1 MSERV
6 RERETEG
13 DGNPKVLAFYLPQ
26 FHQVAEND
34 AWHGEGFTEWTV
46 VARSKPL
53 FPGHRQPE
61 LPGELGFYDL
71 RVPEIRYRQAQLARE
86 HGLSGFLYYH
96 YWFGGRR
103 MLGRP
108 FDEVMR
114 SGQPDFPFAL
124 CWANESW
131 YRRWQGSID
140 EMLMEQVFS
149 EEDDI
154 AHIRWLIPCFE
165 DPRYIRIE
173 GRPLLAVYR
182 AQHLPDPCRTVEVWR
197 SECERAG
204 VAPPW
209 LVMFETE
216 EELSDP
222 ASRGFDAS
230 AEFLPHHLASL
241 VRSKPLKLGVDRSH
255 RVFEYEDV
263 TAAYLNRPPV
273 EWRRFPCVATGW
285 DNAPRRQTGE
295 ALILRGSTPEA
306 YGRWLAEAA
315 RRQKESYGGNG
326 VVFVN
331 AWNEWAEGA
340 HLEPDEYW
348 GRGYLESTRE
358 ALGRVFG
365 PMPSHESGSLPP
377 QTHPAP
383 SPTEDLYHDLYAQY
397 VLLQKS
403 ASGFLAYADRRVSE
417 LKKHYEAKVAWAKHK
432 GDLIT
437 DLNEWLYEQLRILD
451 ERLRKLGLS
460 DPSLSE
466 WLQHPELRSGTTAV
480 SSDDVEGQPPHPSTN
495 TAAGED
501 EQPPPSWRLDS
512 GSELRDPTEASA
524 DASGEAEDQEEE
536 VASADPERDPRELQM
551 EERRRDE
558 GFDDL
563 PTMQTPQWLLELE
576 RDPTD

>member
-1 MSERV
+1 MQDTVHEG
-6 RERETEG
+6 EILG

-71 RVPEIRYRQAQLARE
+71 RVPEIRYRQAQLARA

-108 FDEVMR
+108 FDEVLR

-154 AHIRWLIPCFE
+154 AHIRWLNRCFE
-165 DPRYIRIE
+165 DPRYIRIG

-182 AQHLPDPCRTVEVWR
+182 AHYLPDPRRTVDVWR

-222 ASRGFDAS
+222 AARGFDAS

-241 VRSKPLKLGVDRSH
+241 VPAKPRKFGADRSH
-255 RVFEYEDV
+255 RMFEYEDV
-263 TAAYLNRPPV
+263 AAAYLNRPPV
-273 EWRRFPCVATGW
+273 DWRRFPCVATGW
-285 DNAPRRQTGE
+285 DNTPRRQSGE
-295 ALILRGSTPEA
+295 ALILRGATPEA
-306 YGRWLAEAA
+306 YGQWLAEAA
-315 RRQKESYGGNG
+315 RRQKQLYGSNG

-348 GRGYLESTRE
+348 GRRYLETTRE
-358 ALGRVFG
+358 VLGQVFDKD
-365 PMPSHESGSLPP
+365 PPKEAESPP
-377 QTHPAP
+377 PDVHPE
-383 SPTEDLYHDLYAQY
+383 PTPAEDLYHDLYAQY

-403 ASGFLAYADRRVSE
+403 ASGFLAYADRRIKE
-417 LKKHYEAKVAWAKHK
+417 LKKHYEAKLMWAKHR
-432 GDLIT
+432 GELIT
-437 DLNEWLYEQLRILD
+437 DLNEWLYEQLRAHD

-460 DPSLSE
+460 DSSE
-466 WLQHPELRSGTTAV
+466 WLNDPGLRPGNVDAGSADGEGEMQLRST
-480 SSDDVEGQPPHPSTN
+480 SR
-495 TAAGED
+495 AAGED
-501 EQPPPSWRLDS
+501 EEPPPSWREDS
-512 GSELRDPTEASA
+512 GSQSHAPSEPSTDVSAETEDEDEDAAVDADTERDS
-524 DASGEAEDQEEE
+524 
-536 VASADPERDPRELQM
+536 PERQREEL
-551 EERRRDE
+551 RRDE

-563 PTMQTPQWLLELE
+563 PTMRTPGWLLELE
-576 RDPTD
+576 RDAAE

>member
-1 MSERV
+1 
-6 RERETEG
+6 
-13 DGNPKVLAFYLPQ
+13 
-26 FHQVAEND
+26 
-34 AWHGEGFTEWTV
+34 
-46 VARSKPL
+46 
-53 FPGHRQPE
+53 
-61 LPGELGFYDL
+61 
-71 RVPEIRYRQAQLARE
+71 
-86 HGLSGFLYYH
+86 
-96 YWFGGRR
+96 
-103 MLGRP
+103 
-108 FDEVMR
+108 
-114 SGQPDFPFAL
+114 
-124 CWANESW
+124 
-131 YRRWQGSID
+131 
-140 EMLMEQVFS
+140 MLMEQVFS
-149 EEDDI
+149 EQDDI

-182 AQHLPDPCRTVEVWR
+182 AQHLPDPRRTVEVWR

-222 ASRGFDAS
+222 AARGFDAS

-241 VRSKPLKLGVDRSH
+241 VRSKPRKVGADRSH
-255 RVFEYEDV
+255 RLFEYEDV
-263 TAAYLNRPPV
+263 AAAYLNRPPV
-273 EWRRFPCVATGW
+273 DWRRFPCVATGW
-285 DNAPRRQTGE
+285 DNSPRRQTGE

-315 RRQKESYGGNG
+315 RRQKESYGSNG

-348 GRGYLESTRE
+348 GRGYLETTRE

-365 PMPSHESGSLPP
+365 TKPSDKSESSPP
-377 QTHPAP
+377 DAHPSP

-397 VLLQKS
+397 VLLQQS
-403 ASGFLAYADRRVSE
+403 ASGFLAYADRRINE

-432 GDLIT
+432 GELIT
-437 DLNEWLYEQLRILD
+437 DLNEWLYEQLRIQD
-451 ERLRKLGLS
+451 ERLRKLGLA

-466 WLQHPELRSGTTAV
+466 WLQDPELGPGTSAAPN
-480 SSDDVEGQPPHPSTN
+480 DDVEGELSRPSTS

-501 EQPPPSWRLDS
+501 EQPPPSWRQDS
-512 GSELRDPTEASA
+512 GSQLHDQSEGSA
-524 DASGEAEDQEEE
+524 GASGEVADTDEE
-536 VASADPERDPRELQM
+536 VGSADPERDGRERQADEL
-551 EERRRDE
+551 RRDE

-563 PTMQTPQWLLELE
+563 PTMRTPEWVLELE
-576 RDPTD
+576 RDPAD

>member
-1 MSERV
+1 LSH
-6 RERETEG
+6 
-13 DGNPKVLAFYLPQ
+13 GNPKVLAFYLPQ

-34 AWHGEGFTEWTV
+34 AWHGDGFTEWTV

-71 RVPEIRYRQAQLARE
+71 RVPEIRHRQAQLARE

-108 FDEVMR
+108 FDEVLR

-124 CWANESW
+124 CWTNESW

-154 AHIRWLIPCFE
+154 AHIRWLIRCFE

-182 AQHLPDPCRTVEVWR
+182 AHYLPDARRTVEVWR
-197 SECERAG
+197 GECERAG

-216 EELSDP
+216 EEVSDP

-230 AEFLPHHLASL
+230 AEFIPHHLASL
-241 VRSKPLKLGVDRSH
+241 VPVNPRKVGEDRSH
-255 RVFEYEDV
+255 RTFEYEDV
-263 TAAYLNRPPV
+263 ASAYLNRPSVDWP
-273 EWRRFPCVATGW
+273 RYPCVATNW
-285 DNAPRRQTGE
+285 DNSPRRQTGE
-295 ALILRGSTPEA
+295 ALILQGSTPEA

-315 RRQKESYGGNG
+315 RRQKAAYGGNG

-340 HLEPDEYW
+340 HLEPDEHW

-358 ALGRVFG
+358 VLGEVFDAVAT
-365 PMPSHESGSLPP
+365 EEVETLPP
-377 QTHPAP
+377 GGHPAP
-383 SPTEDLYHDLYAQY
+383 TPTEDLYHDLYASY
-397 VLLQKS
+397 VLLQQS
-403 ASGFLAYADRRVSE
+403 ASGFLAYADRRVHE
-417 LKKHYEAKVAWAKHK
+417 LKKHYDAKVAWAKHK
-432 GDLIT
+432 GELVAE
-437 DLNEWLYEQLRILD
+437 LNEWLFEQLQVQE
-451 ERLRKLGLS
+451 ERLRSVGLS
-460 DPSLSE
+460 GPSLSE
-466 WLQHPELRSGTTAV
+466 WLLDHEARPGLIGTSGNRAEATHPHQATS
-480 SSDDVEGQPPHPSTN
+480 
-495 TAAGED
+495 AAIGED
-501 EQPPPSWRLDS
+501 EEPPPSWREDIDS
-512 GSELRDPTEASA
+512 PAHPANVSQP
-524 DASGEAEDQEEE
+524 EAEDPDEDDEG
-536 VASADPERDPRELQM
+536 VAPADIVTD
-551 EERRRDE
+551 EERRADEHRRDL
-558 GFDDL
+558 GYDDV
-563 PTMQTPQWLLELE
+563 PTMRTPEWLLEME
-576 RDPTD
+576 QDTSE